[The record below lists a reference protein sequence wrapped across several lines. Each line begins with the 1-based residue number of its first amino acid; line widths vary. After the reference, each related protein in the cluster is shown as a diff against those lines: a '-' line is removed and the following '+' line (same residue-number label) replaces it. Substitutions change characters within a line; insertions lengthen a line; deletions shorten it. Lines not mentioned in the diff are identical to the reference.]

1 MEWSSMLPW
10 VGFLALVGVM
20 LAIDLGIFHRDAHE
34 TTRREAL
41 AWTGVW
47 IGLAIVFNIG
57 VFFFM
62 GKDSGIEWFTGY
74 LIEKSLAVD
83 NIFVFLLIFSA
94 FAVPAIYQHRVLF
107 WGIIGALVMR
117 AILISFANV
126 LLDSFHWV
134 IYVFGAFL
142 IFTGIKFL
150 REQEH
155 EPSLEGNPLV
165 RVAKRFFP
173 VTDGYH
179 GQRFFTRIGGV
190 LYMTPL
196 FLVLL
201 LVETTDLVFAVD
213 SIPAIFA
220 VTSDPFIVF
229 TSNILAILGLRSLYF
244 VLAGYL
250 SGLTYLKQGLAA
262 ILLFVGAKM
271 LLIDIFKIPA
281 LVSLAVIVSILA
293 VAVIASMR
301 KNAANEKLA
310 AAQSGEPAPIKS

>member
-1 MEWSSMLPW
+1 
-10 VGFLALVGVM
+10 
-20 LAIDLGIFHRDAHE
+20 
-34 TTRREAL
+34 
-41 AWTGVW
+41 
-47 IGLAIVFNIG
+47 
-57 VFFFM
+57 
-62 GKDSGIEWFTGY
+62 
-74 LIEKSLAVD
+74 
-83 NIFVFLLIFSA
+83 
-94 FAVPAIYQHRVLF
+94 
-107 WGIIGALVMR
+107 
-117 AILISFANV
+117 
-126 LLDSFHWV
+126 
-134 IYVFGAFL
+134 
-142 IFTGIKFL
+142 
-150 REQEH
+150 
-155 EPSLEGNPLV
+155 
-165 RVAKRFFP
+165 
-173 VTDGYH
+173 
-179 GQRFFTRIGGV
+179 
-190 LYMTPL
+190 MTPL

-271 LLIDIFKIPA
+271 LLIDVFKIPA
-281 LVSLAVIVSILA
+281 LVSLAVIISILA